1 MVRLITNR
9 AKIDPKKIVFAEAD
23 HLDVLKA
30 AQIVLDEGIG
40 QPILLGN
47 MEIIIELKKNWV
59 LKLKLKL

>member
-30 AQIVLDEGIG
+30 EIVLDEGIS
-40 QPILLGN
+40 QPILWV